1 MQPTGYGPYQDSTK
15 GQRKRSKLR
24 QALIRWLGGPSAAES
39 MATTPSSSFEQ
50 LYGHE
55 LVLPKPDPT
64 RLASKAAEYF
74 AQAEQLNRCGAPD
87 MASPLYR
94 QAYTLLHGAV
104 AKNLE
109 ISPLPQ
115 GQQNNSLDLPPN
127 LVEINS
133 VSSQNTIAHEAAQ
146 PITQGSDN
154 TLNTATDSWLREL
167 PALRARLSVESAG
180 EIAAR
185 LASLRE
191 AGHSHAELHRL
202 EGLTA
207 LVLQDTNTAMQRFR
221 EALGLNPNHYSSLV
235 NLAGLLLPEGR
246 HEEATALLQRAL
258 DQTNSESL
266 EAVPALTNLSLA
278 HQLAGRPMDEA
289 LLVLKVHRLKP
300 GHLRNERLLLAAN
313 NLEQMGEDSAAIEL
327 LSWLQQQQAT
337 PEILRALG
345 TLLER
350 RGDYQEAALVYR
362 QLLQPVNPAS
372 HVS

>member
-167 PALRARLSVESAG
+167 PALRARLSVESAC

-185 LASLRE
+185 LASLR
-191 AGHSHAELHRL
+191 
-202 EGLTA
+202 
-207 LVLQDTNTAMQRFR
+207 
-221 EALGLNPNHYSSLV
+221 
-235 NLAGLLLPEGR
+235 
-246 HEEATALLQRAL
+246 
-258 DQTNSESL
+258 
-266 EAVPALTNLSLA
+266 
-278 HQLAGRPMDEA
+278 
-289 LLVLKVHRLKP
+289 
-300 GHLRNERLLLAAN
+300 
-313 NLEQMGEDSAAIEL
+313 
-327 LSWLQQQQAT
+327 
-337 PEILRALG
+337 
-345 TLLER
+345 
-350 RGDYQEAALVYR
+350 
-362 QLLQPVNPAS
+362 
-372 HVS
+372 

>member
-39 MATTPSSSFEQ
+39 MASTPSSSFEQ

-104 AKNLE
+104 AKN
-109 ISPLPQ
+109 P
-115 GQQNNSLDLPPN
+115 LDLQAN
-127 LVEINS
+127 LVEIKS
-133 VSSQNTIAHEAAQ
+133 VPQQ
-146 PITQGSDN
+146 KPILSKDEGDN
-154 TLNTATDSWLREL
+154 WLSEL

-221 EALGLNPNHYSSLV
+221 EALGLNPNHYPSLV

-258 DQTNSESL
+258 DQTSIDSL

-289 LLVLKVHRLKP
+289 LLVLKVHQLKP
-300 GHLRNERLLLAAN
+300 GHLRNERLLQAAS
-313 NLEQMGEDSAAIEL
+313 NLEQMGEESAAIEL
-327 LSWLQQQQAT
+327 LSWLQRQQAT
-337 PEILRALG
+337 PEVLRALG

-372 HVS
+372 PVS

>member
-1 MQPTGYGPYQDSTK
+1 MQPTGCGPYQDSSL

-24 QALIRWLGGPSAAES
+24 QALIRWLGGTSTVES
-39 MATTPSSSFEQ
+39 MPNTASSSFEQ

-55 LVLPKPDPT
+55 LVLPKPDPA

-109 ISPLPQ
+109 VSPFPQ
-115 GQQNNSLDLPPN
+115 GVHNNPLDLPVN
-127 LVEINS
+127 LMEIKS
-133 VSSQNTIAHEAAQ
+133 VPQQKPISSNDE
-146 PITQGSDN
+146 GDN
-154 TLNTATDSWLREL
+154 WLSEL
-167 PALRARLSVESAG
+167 PALQARLSVESAG

-289 LLVLKVHRLKP
+289 LLVLKVHQLKP
-300 GHLRNERLLLAAN
+300 GHLRNERLLQAAS
-313 NLEQMGEDSAAIEL
+313 NLEQMGEESAAIEL

-337 PEILRALG
+337 PEVLRALG

-350 RGDYQEAALVYR
+350 KGDYQRAALVYR

-372 HVS
+372 PVS

>member
-1 MQPTGYGPYQDSTK
+1 MQPTGYGPYQDSSL
-15 GQRKRSKLR
+15 GQGKRSKLR
-24 QALIRWLGGPSAAES
+24 QALIRWLGGTSTVES
-39 MATTPSSSFEQ
+39 MPNTASSSFEQ

-55 LVLPKPDPT
+55 LVLPKPDPA
-64 RLASKAAEYF
+64 RLALKAAEYF

-104 AKNLE
+104 AKN
-109 ISPLPQ
+109 P
-115 GQQNNSLDLPPN
+115 LDLPAN
-127 LVEINS
+127 LVEIKSVPQQNS
-133 VSSQNTIAHEAAQ
+133 ITNEAKDE
-146 PITQGSDN
+146 SDN
-154 TLNTATDSWLREL
+154 WLSEL
-167 PALRARLSVESAG
+167 PALRARLSIESAG

-191 AGHSHAELHRL
+191 TGHSHAELHRL

-207 LVLQDTNTAMQRFR
+207 LVLKDTNTAMQRFR

-258 DQTNSESL
+258 DQTTIDSL

-289 LLVLKVHRLKP
+289 LLVLKVHQLKP
-300 GHLRNERLLLAAN
+300 GHLRNERLLQAAS
-313 NLEQMGEDSAAIEL
+313 NLEQMGEESAAIEL
-327 LSWLQQQQAT
+327 LSWLQQQQPT
-337 PEILRALG
+337 PEVLRSLG

-350 RGDYQEAALVYR
+350 RGDYQRAALVYR
-362 QLLQPVNPAS
+362 QLLQPGNPAS
-372 HVS
+372 PVS

>member
-1 MQPTGYGPYQDSTK
+1 MQPTGCGPYQDSSL

-24 QALIRWLGGPSAAES
+24 QALIRWLGGTSTVES
-39 MATTPSSSFEQ
+39 MPNTASSSFEQ

-55 LVLPKPDPT
+55 LVLPKPDPA

-94 QAYTLLHGAV
+94 QAYTLLHGAI
-104 AKNLE
+104 AKN
-109 ISPLPQ
+109 P
-115 GQQNNSLDLPPN
+115 LDLQAN
-127 LVEINS
+127 LVEIKS
-133 VSSQNTIAHEAAQ
+133 VPQQKPISSRDE
-146 PITQGSDN
+146 SDN
-154 TLNTATDSWLREL
+154 WLSEL

-289 LLVLKVHRLKP
+289 LLVLKVHQLKP
-300 GHLRNERLLLAAN
+300 GHLRNERLLQAAS
-313 NLEQMGEDSAAIEL
+313 NLEQMGEESAAIEL

-337 PEILRALG
+337 PEVLRALG

-372 HVS
+372 PVS

>member
-1 MQPTGYGPYQDSTK
+1 MQPTGYGPYQDSTQ

-24 QALIRWLGGPSAAES
+24 QALIRWLGGTSAAES

-55 LVLPKPDPT
+55 LVLPKPDPA

-94 QAYTLLHGAV
+94 QAYTLLHGAI
-104 AKNLE
+104 AKN
-109 ISPLPQ
+109 P
-115 GQQNNSLDLPPN
+115 LDLPPN

-372 HVS
+372 PVS

>member
-1 MQPTGYGPYQDSTK
+1 MQPTGYGPYQDSSL

-24 QALIRWLGGPSAAES
+24 QALIRWLGGTSTVES
-39 MATTPSSSFEQ
+39 MPNTASSSFEQ

-55 LVLPKPDPT
+55 LVLPKPDPA

-94 QAYTLLHGAV
+94 QAYTLLHGAI
-104 AKNLE
+104 AKN
-109 ISPLPQ
+109 P
-115 GQQNNSLDLPPN
+115 LDLQAN
-127 LVEINS
+127 LVEIKS
-133 VSSQNTIAHEAAQ
+133 VPQQ
-146 PITQGSDN
+146 KPISNKDEGDN
-154 TLNTATDSWLREL
+154 WLSEL

-185 LASLRE
+185 LANLRE

-372 HVS
+372 PVS

>member
-1 MQPTGYGPYQDSTK
+1 MQPTGYGPYQDSTQ

-24 QALIRWLGGPSAAES
+24 QALIRWLGGTSAAES

-55 LVLPKPDPT
+55 LVLPKPDPA

-154 TLNTATDSWLREL
+154 TLNTAIDSWLREL

-372 HVS
+372 PVS

>member
-1 MQPTGYGPYQDSTK
+1 MHPPGYGPYQGSSQ

-24 QALIRWLGGPSAAES
+24 QALIRWLGGTSSAES
-39 MATTPSSSFEQ
+39 MATISSSSFEQ

-55 LVLPKPDPT
+55 LVLPKPDPA

-104 AKNLE
+104 GKNLD
-109 ISPLPQ
+109 ITLLPQ
-115 GQQNNSLDLPPN
+115 GQQNNSLDLQPN
-127 LVEINS
+127 LVKINS
-133 VSSQNTIAHEAAQ
+133 VPPQNTTAHEAAQ
-146 PITQGSDN
+146 PITQDSDN
-154 TLNTATDSWLREL
+154 TLNTATDNWLSEL

-300 GHLRNERLLLAAN
+300 GHLRSERLLQAAN

-372 HVS
+372 PVS

>member
-1 MQPTGYGPYQDSTK
+1 MQPTGCGPYQDSSL

-24 QALIRWLGGPSAAES
+24 QALIRWLGGTSTVES
-39 MATTPSSSFEQ
+39 MPNTASSSFEQ

-55 LVLPKPDPT
+55 LVLPKPDPA

-94 QAYTLLHGAV
+94 QAYTLLHGAI
-104 AKNLE
+104 AKN
-109 ISPLPQ
+109 P
-115 GQQNNSLDLPPN
+115 LDLQAN
-127 LVEINS
+127 LVEIKS
-133 VSSQNTIAHEAAQ
+133 VPQQKPISSNDE
-146 PITQGSDN
+146 GDN
-154 TLNTATDSWLREL
+154 WLSEL
-167 PALRARLSVESAG
+167 PALQARLSVESAG

-289 LLVLKVHRLKP
+289 LLVLKVHQLKP
-300 GHLRNERLLLAAN
+300 GHLRNERLLQAAS
-313 NLEQMGEDSAAIEL
+313 NLEQMGEESAAIEL

-337 PEILRALG
+337 PEVLRALG

-372 HVS
+372 PVS

>member
-1 MQPTGYGPYQDSTK
+1 MQPTGCGPYQDSSL
-15 GQRKRSKLR
+15 GQGKRSKLR
-24 QALIRWLGGPSAAES
+24 QALIRWLGGTSTVES
-39 MATTPSSSFEQ
+39 MPNTASSSFEQ

-55 LVLPKPDPT
+55 LVLPKPDPA

-94 QAYTLLHGAV
+94 QAYTLLHGAI
-104 AKNLE
+104 AKN
-109 ISPLPQ
+109 P
-115 GQQNNSLDLPPN
+115 LDLQAN
-127 LVEINS
+127 LVEIKS
-133 VSSQNTIAHEAAQ
+133 VPQQKPISSRDE
-146 PITQGSDN
+146 SDN
-154 TLNTATDSWLREL
+154 WLSEL
-167 PALRARLSVESAG
+167 PALQARLSVESAG

-372 HVS
+372 PVS